1 MIPPSTLLIK
11 KPNSENLH
19 KLATQFSDGII
30 FEKDYTNKND
40 NTIRLTADNPL
51 INKNIIESVLN
62 NHIENKNFYTSN
74 ILHRTWP
81 RGLDVEVVKNE
92 YFFKDYFKRDI

>member
-1 MIPPSTLLIK
+1 MYILDIQRLQKIIQIKMTILI
-11 KPNSENLH
+11 E
-19 KLATQFSDGII
+19 
-30 FEKDYTNKND
+30 
-40 NTIRLTADNPL
+40 LTADNPL

-81 RGLDVEVVKNE
+81 KRGLDVEVVKMSI
-92 YFFKDYFKRDI
+92 F